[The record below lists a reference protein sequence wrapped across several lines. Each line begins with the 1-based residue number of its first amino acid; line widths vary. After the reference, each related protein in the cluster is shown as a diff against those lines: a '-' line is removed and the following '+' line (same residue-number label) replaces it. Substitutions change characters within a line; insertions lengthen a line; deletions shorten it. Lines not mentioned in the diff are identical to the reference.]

1 MNKFLTKL
9 SKERSRQ
16 GLYEFLDAEFSQFKS
31 GENVLTIGS
40 GGEINRLLY
49 KHAEMNSFHVT
60 SFDIDSHRNP
70 DVQGDI
76 CTFDFGNT
84 RFDHVAICE
93 VLEHVHS
100 PHLAINN
107 IFSVLK
113 SGGSLILTT
122 PFMLPIH
129 EAPIDYY
136 RFTKYGLMHLLQN
149 FDRVEVRERNNYF
162 EAIDV
167 FYMRIL
173 QTNHP
178 RTNMVS
184 WIVLPWVYYL
194 GRIRTK
200 LLYKLLPVRDMTT
213 GYTVTAIK
221 P

>member
-1 MNKFLTKL
+1 ML

-16 GLYEFLDAEFSQFKS
+16 GLYEFLDAEFSQIKS